1 MATLHTLRAAP
12 PGLYAQGDRAPVA
25 NAYFAITIDAA
36 VNLLEAREYQGL
48 PRGERLA
55 RAHTEQRGFLNGY
68 LDPTLRAAFDLRIA
82 VDPAAA
88 TPVSIAL
95 LGRVWG
101 NDPAEATARAERLC
115 SQLHAAL
122 PRHVV
127 GTPVPDAARVAAL
140 LAPFPNAAATD
151 TAVITRHEL
160 FGLPS
165 RPDAGV
171 GYYFSAVPFNWS
183 DQDWS
188 QAYATL
194 AASPVPLVLSVG
206 VLPLQIPGAFGQ
218 TLLDLTTFYG
228 RLAKEDQ
235 QEGGLY
241 YGRQKLAP
249 DAFAVDAERAFR
261 DFSRRLSQK
270 AFAIRIQLTAAGAL
284 PPGVVETVAAAISPT
299 EAARDTFLA
308 GDRAVSA
315 YEVRRP
321 ATAGQRQLTEH
332 NLAAIDF
339 GLLPGRPEIW
349 GRPDPPAPQLAM
361 LSVLGDA
368 RDANCAFRL
377 PVAVDGTVPGFRVRR
392 GQFGHAEAF
401 QSSEPGIT
409 IGSLSGSAR
418 PITLPVRALTKHA
431 LLVGSTGSGKTTT
444 AMEILRQLW
453 LDHRIPFLV
462 IEPVNSD
469 ADDYRRLAAEPGFAD
484 LEVITVG
491 DEGGRPLRFNP
502 FEVPSGVL
510 INEHLANLLA
520 CFKAAFGLWEP
531 LPSIYQDALNLTYL
545 RSGLLPSQRS
555 ETVKR
560 AWPTAVEF
568 MRAMREVTADLGY
581 AGEVKSNI
589 EAASI
594 RRAQQLVRGVTG
606 SAFLSDQ
613 PNDIAGMLDHPV
625 ILELKSLGSGDEQA
639 LMMALLLNAITEHYQ
654 ASRGASPDL
663 VHVTLVEE
671 AHRLLA
677 RAEGGKSAQD
687 AQAKEK
693 AAEAF
698 ANTLAEN
705 RKYGEG
711 VIIAEQLPTKLV
723 ADAVKNTNL
732 KIMHRLTAADDR
744 RYLGETM
751 GLDDAQLKFAT
762 RLRTGEALAYS
773 DEFAEA
779 AHISVTRT
787 LTAAAP
793 PAGLV
798 MATAAPPFG
807 ACARC
812 RAQCGYRGAALGMVS
827 DPVTV
832 ARIKDAVAA
841 LEVKGL
847 TATEIESRWK
857 QLTDRLHT
865 EVAAF
870 AALPSAD
877 PGRSDAAFC
886 LFLHSLAIRTMR
898 FSPAWPT
905 AVADRLGLTDINA
918 SDEPT

>member
-1 MATLHTLRAAP
+1 MGTLHTLRAAP
-12 PGLYAQGDRAPVA
+12 PGMYAHGDRAPVS
-25 NAYFAITIDAA
+25 NAYFAIRIDAA

-48 PRGERLA
+48 ARDDRLA
-55 RAHTEQRGFLNGY
+55 RAHTEQRGFLNGF

-88 TPVSIAL
+88 VPVSIAL

-101 NDPAEATARAERLC
+101 NDLPEVSARAERLC
-115 SQLHAAL
+115 TQVHAAL

-127 GTPVPDAARVAAL
+127 GTPVPDSAAVAAL
-140 LAPFPNAAATD
+140 LAPFPSAAATD

-171 GYYFSAVPFNWS
+171 AYYFSAVPFNWS

-194 AASPVPLVLSVG
+194 AACPVPLVVSVG
-206 VLPLQIPGAFGQ
+206 VLPVQIPAAFGQ
-218 TLLDLTTFYG
+218 TMLDMTTFYG
-228 RLAKEDQ
+228 RLAREDQ

-249 DAFAVDAERAFR
+249 DAFAVEAERAFR
-261 DFSRRLSQK
+261 DFSRRLTQK
-270 AFAIRIQLTAAGAL
+270 AFAIRIQVTAAGQL
-284 PPGVVETVAAAISPT
+284 PPSVVETLAAAISPT
-299 EAARDTFLA
+299 EADRDTFLT

-321 ATAGQRQLTEH
+321 ATAAHRQVTAN
-332 NLAAIDF
+332 NLATIDF
-339 GLLPGRPEIW
+339 GLLPGRAEIW
-349 GRPDPPAPQLAM
+349 GRPDPPDPRLSM

-392 GQFGHAEAF
+392 GHFGHAEAVE
-401 QSSEPGIT
+401 SSGPSIT
-409 IGSLSGSAR
+409 IGHISGSSR
-418 PITLPVRALTKHA
+418 PVMLPIRSLTKHA

-453 LDHRIPFLV
+453 VDHRIPFLV

-469 ADDYRRLAAEPGFAD
+469 ANDYRRLASAPGFSD
-484 LEVITVG
+484 LEVMTVG

-502 FEVPSGVL
+502 FEVPAGVL

-531 LPSIYQDALNLTYL
+531 LPSIYQDALTLTYL
-545 RSGLLPSQRS
+545 RSGLLPSERS
-555 ETVKR
+555 DLTKR

-581 AGEVKSNI
+581 AGEVKANI

-606 SAFLSDQ
+606 SAFLTDK
-613 PNDIAGMLDHPV
+613 PNDIAGLLDHPV

-654 ASRGASPDL
+654 ASRGATPDL

-677 RAEGGKSAQD
+677 RSEGGKSSQD

-693 AAEAF
+693 AAESF

-723 ADAVKNTNL
+723 QDAVKNTNL
-732 KIMHRLTAADDR
+732 KIMHRLTAEDDR

-751 GLDDAQLKFAT
+751 GLDDAQMKFAT
-762 RLRTGEALAYS
+762 RLRTGEALTYS

-779 AHISVTRT
+779 THISIPRT
-787 LTAAAP
+787 LTATVAP
-793 PAGLV
+793 SGLV
-798 MATAAPPFG
+798 LPTAAAPFG

-812 RAQCGYRGAALGMVS
+812 RAPCGYRGAALAMVG
-827 DPVTV
+827 DPTTVT
-832 ARIKDAVAA
+832 RIKEAVAA
-841 LEVKGL
+841 LEAKGL
-847 TATEIESRWK
+847 TGAEIESRW
-857 QLTDRLHT
+857 QRLIGRLHT
-865 EVAAF
+865 EVGGF

-898 FSPAWPT
+898 FSPSWPKS
-905 AVADRLGLTDINA
+905 VATRLGIPA
-918 SDEPT
+918 AEGAE